1 MQAGNAEAAAWPAN
15 AGARPLPQLASRQR
29 QARPTKAFSAT
40 LRAAVGGAARAAT
53 VESPAAQEQ
62 RTRTR
67 AWGAERP
74 RVICR
79 TSTDRPMSRR
89 RGGARL
95 LAIYLACKRTHL
107 KITRVSSSTH
117 ARWRTSCSAGAPR
130 MQRAPP
136 KRLAS
141 EAFESHGGYLAAKDA
156 KLAAQGAEAGARL
169 RAERGDAVGASE
181 TLFAGV
187 RLWVN
192 GLTDPPAEELKDLVL
207 LHGGEF
213 FNTHSPSVTHI
224 VTAQLSRARE
234 DQLRRSKTAKV
245 VTAAWVVESQRLG
258 RLQDEARFSGLA
270 PDSAQQSIS
279 ALLPGA
285 HAGAATSPEQLAV
298 RRGAPVSTL
307 GAKPAKFLTSFL
319 GNSRLHHIGSWRHRI
334 PAPLCAGPQPS
345 ADPALERV
353 VMHVDM
359 DCFFVSVMICDR
371 PELQGLPVVVSH
383 GNASSR
389 SSGEVSSVSYAALKF
404 GIRKG
409 MRMCDAH
416 RMCPNV
422 VVLPY
427 EFDRFDAVS
436 QRLFDM
442 LASFSAAMQPVSID
456 EAYLDVTGIT
466 DDPVQLAGVIRENI
480 LKATKCC
487 ASIGIGPN
495 KLVAKIAT
503 RKAKPDANRN
513 GTGIFRVSLAEVSGF
528 LAPMQVVELHGV
540 GYERAERLHAMGI
553 ETAGQL
559 LAHSLPLLRKEF
571 GPFEGARL
579 QMIAQGVSDSPV
591 QPPGEHQSIS
601 VNCNWGVRFNHRHE
615 ADAFLAELAREL
627 AGRLETDGRMGRR
640 LTLKAMRSRDI
651 TVEPPKFLGHGW
663 CDTLSK
669 SVSFKRACGS
679 AGQIAQEAKRLLT
692 ILKIEPTYIRGL
704 GLAMSNLVVMTAGMQ
719 ANPGLQP
726 SVEDAYG
733 AAGVASDRPK
743 AARRP
748 VSERAPLASTHEYA
762 DVSQSQLETLPQD
775 VLDALGPQEVAALK
789 AGLRQTRN
797 RSNAAGRQLPVAKPP
812 HPVAKLQKARKS
824 AKASKSAKGSAPK
837 PPAPMP
843 AAAAPEPTSIYA
855 AEPCQIAMMRTA
867 LREGVQQLAM
877 LDPVESDKLLVQVG
891 RLLKVFCSTCVMQND
906 LLSVQRLL
914 RFARS
919 LVAETPSWKEQCEAA
934 VVATQRAVWE
944 RFHTSVQLTDS

>member
-1 MQAGNAEAAAWPAN
+1 
-15 AGARPLPQLASRQR
+15 
-29 QARPTKAFSAT
+29 
-40 LRAAVGGAARAAT
+40 
-53 VESPAAQEQ
+53 
-62 RTRTR
+62 
-67 AWGAERP
+67 
-74 RVICR
+74 
-79 TSTDRPMSRR
+79 
-89 RGGARL
+89 
-95 LAIYLACKRTHL
+95 
-107 KITRVSSSTH
+107 
-117 ARWRTSCSAGAPR
+117 

-141 EAFESHGGYLAAKDA
+141 EAFESHGDYQVKKDA

-169 RAERGDAVGASE
+169 RAERGDAGGASD

-192 GLTDPPAEELKDLVL
+192 GLTDPPAEDLKAILL

-213 FNTHSPSVTHI
+213 FNTHSPAVTHI

-234 DQLRRSKTAKV
+234 EHLRRSKTAKV
-245 VTAAWVVESQRLG
+245 VHAAWVLESQRLG

-270 PDSAQQSIS
+270 ADSAQQSIS

-285 HAGAATSPEQLAV
+285 HTGAAASPEQLAV
-298 RRGAPVSTL
+298 RRGGPMSTL
-307 GAKPAKFLTSFL
+307 DVAPTVFLPGFL
-319 GNSRLHHIGSWRHRI
+319 ENSRLHHIGSWRNRI
-334 PAPLCAGPQPS
+334 PTPLCAGPQPS

-371 PELQGLPVVVSH
+371 PELQRLPVVVASH
-383 GNASSR
+383 GAATSTS
-389 SSGEVSSVSYAALKF
+389 EISSVSYAALSL

-416 RMCPNV
+416 KLCPNV
-422 VVLPY
+422 VVIPY

-436 QRLFDM
+436 QQLFDT

-456 EAYLDVTGIT
+456 EAYLDVTGIM
-466 DDPVQLAGVIRENI
+466 DDPMQLAGVVRESI

-495 KLVAKIAT
+495 KLVAKLAT
-503 RKAKPDANRN
+503 RKAKPSDANRK
-513 GTGIFRVSLAEVSGF
+513 GTGIFRVRMAEVRGF
-528 LAPMQVVELHGV
+528 LAPMQVFELHGI
-540 GYERAERLHAMGI
+540 GREKAERLHAMGI

-579 QMIAQGVSDSPV
+579 QMLAQGVSDSPV
-591 QPPGEHQSIS
+591 QPPGKNQSIS

-627 AGRLETDGRMGRR
+627 AGRLEMDGRMGRH
-640 LTLKAMRSRDI
+640 LTLKVMRSRDT

-669 SVSFKRACGS
+669 SVTRTSSFGS
-679 AGQIAQEAKRLLT
+679 AGQIAEEAKRLLT
-692 ILKIEPTYIRGL
+692 CLKVNPTYIRGL
-704 GLAMSNLVVMTAGMQ
+704 GLAMSNLVVMPAGMQ
-719 ANPGLQP
+719 ANNPGLQP

-733 AAGVASDRPK
+733 AAGVGSDCQK

-748 VSERAPLASTHEYA
+748 VSERAPLVSTREYA
-762 DVSQSQLETLPQD
+762 GLSMSQVPQE
-775 VLDALGPQEVAALK
+775 VLDALGTQGVKEFD
-789 AGLRQTRN
+789 AGLRQTRS
-797 RSNAAGRQLPVAKPP
+797 RSGPAGGRVPIAKPP
-812 HPVAKLQKARKS
+812 HHL
-824 AKASKSAKGSAPK
+824 AKASKAAAKQTRKPAKASKPAKGSAPK

-843 AAAAPEPTSIYA
+843 AAAAPEPTSILG
-855 AEPCQIAMMRTA
+855 AEPCDISLMRTA
-867 LREGVQQLAM
+867 LRECVQQLAM
-877 LDPVESDKLLVQVG
+877 IPDESDELLVQLG
-891 RLLKVFCSTCVMQND
+891 RLLELFCSTCVMQND

-919 LVAETPSWKEQCEAA
+919 LVAETPAWKEPCESA
-934 VVATQRAVWE
+934 VVASQHMVWE
-944 RFHTSVQLTDS
+944 RFHTTVQLTDSGC